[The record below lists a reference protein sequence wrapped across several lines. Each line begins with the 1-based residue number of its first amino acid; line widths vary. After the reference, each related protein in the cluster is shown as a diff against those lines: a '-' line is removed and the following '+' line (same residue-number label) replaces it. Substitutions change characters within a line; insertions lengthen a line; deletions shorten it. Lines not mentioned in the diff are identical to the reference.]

1 MKLIRYGIE
10 LERLKEKDLE
20 LVRRHRN
27 SENIR
32 QTMAYREY
40 ITPEMQKE
48 WFQKINN
55 IQNFYLLI
63 HYQGEKIGLINAKNI
78 DWEKQELES
87 GIFLWETNYYET
99 YVPAVVSL
107 MITDM
112 CFELFD
118 WDALYAHILKT
129 NTRAV
134 AYNQALGYELLP
146 GQEDIENQLYKLTP
160 QRFREKTSR
169 IRQLMEKVFPE
180 DKTARLLLEPEDF
193 HNGIAEQIAPLIEL
207 AMQKKPNITRL
218 KEPDGGVIFSFV

>member
-1 MKLIRYGIE
+1 MKLIRYGIQ

-20 LVRRHRN
+20 LVRQHRN

-32 QTMAYREY
+32 QTMAFREH

-55 IQNFYLLI
+55 IHNFYFLI

-99 YVPAVVSL
+99 YVPAIVSL

-134 AYNQALGYELLP
+134 AYNLALGYELLSE
-146 GQEDIENQLYKLTP
+146 QEDIENQLYKLTP
-160 QRFREKTSR
+160 ERFRKKTGR
-169 IRQLMEKVFPE
+169 LRQLLKKMFPE
-180 DKTARLLLEPEDF
+180 DKIARLVLEPEDF

-207 AMQKKPNITRL
+207 AMQKKPNINRL
-218 KEPDGGVIFSFV
+218 KKSDGSVIFSFV

>member
-1 MKLIRYGIE
+1 M
-10 LERLKEKDLE
+10 
-20 LVRRHRN
+20 V
-27 SENIR
+27 S
-32 QTMAYREY
+32 
-40 ITPEMQKE
+40 
-48 WFQKINN
+48 KINN
-55 IQNFYLLI
+55 IHNFYLLI

-112 CFELFD
+112 CSELFD

-160 QRFREKTSR
+160 NDSEKRPAVSG
-169 IRQLMEKVFPE
+169 
-180 DKTARLLLEPEDF
+180 
-193 HNGIAEQIAPLIEL
+193 N
-207 AMQKKPNITRL
+207 
-218 KEPDGGVIFSFV
+218 